1 MQKLLMLFKDHI
13 DPKFEKK
20 EKTTSFLINKGKKRF
35 AILILGVQFIQVEID
50 KMLI

>member
-20 EKTTSFLINKGKKRF
+20 EKTTSFLINKGKKKIRHTYF
-35 AILILGVQFIQVEID
+35 GSPIYTSGD
-50 KMLI
+50 